1 MPKVRKT
8 PSLSSLSRN
17 DLNIPSARWSHHIT
31 GTRDLVIRLLAHYGP
46 PFSGC
51 GRLFSGCERLDD
63 LPYHLQ
69 HYINRRVDVKLPQH
83 LLLLHC
89 CAAEKFDHS
98 RSLFVVFSVKA
109 SFCFSFDIRGSF
121 SKVAKNHQLHQ
132 NREKFSIKWPECVQQ
147 LGLRATERRLKL
159 LRLPQSPK

>member
-17 DLNIPSARWSHHIT
+17 DINISIVKWSHHTI
-31 GTRDLVIRLLAHYGP
+31 GMHDLVIRLLAHYGP

-63 LPYHLQ
+63 LPSHLQ
-69 HYINRRVDVKLPQH
+69 RYINRRVGVKLPRH

-98 RSLFVVFSVKA
+98 RSLFTVFSIKA
-109 SFCFSFDIRGSF
+109 SFCSSFVIRGSF
-121 SKVAKNHQLHQ
+121 GKDTKSHQLRQ
-132 NREKFSIKWPECVQQ
+132 NREEFNIKWPECVQ
-147 LGLRATERRLKL
+147 
-159 LRLPQSPK
+159 

>member
-1 MPKVRKT
+1 MKNSLRFGMLKVRKT

-17 DLNIPSARWSHHIT
+17 NLNIPSVRWSHHTT

-63 LPYHLQ
+63 LTSDLQ
-69 HYINRRVDVKLPQH
+69 HYINRRVGVKLPQH

-89 CAAEKFDHS
+89 CAAEKFDHN
-98 RSLFVVFSVKA
+98 RSLFTAFSTKA
-109 SFCFSFDIRGSF
+109 SFCFSFVTRGRF
-121 SKVAKNHQLHQ
+121 GKDK
-132 NREKFSIKWPECVQQ
+132 K
-147 LGLRATERRLKL
+147 
-159 LRLPQSPK
+159 